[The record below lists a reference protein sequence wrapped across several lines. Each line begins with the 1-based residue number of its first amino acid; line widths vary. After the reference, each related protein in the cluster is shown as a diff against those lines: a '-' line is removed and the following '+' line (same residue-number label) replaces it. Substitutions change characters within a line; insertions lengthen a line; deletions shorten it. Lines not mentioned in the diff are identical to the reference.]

1 MVSIRCK
8 MIVRSVLEELDTPY
22 EGLELGQVDLPET
35 TPPDLLKN
43 FDEKL
48 RQFGLE
54 LLEDEKG
61 ILIEKIKH
69 VIIEMVHYSD
79 ELPDMKYSVQISGK
93 LGLDY
98 GFLSNLFSEVT
109 GTTIQEFFIRHKIER
124 AKELILY
131 DGHSLKEIA
140 YMLHYSSSAHFSNQF
155 RKVTGLTP
163 SFFRKLKKFRNK

>member
-1 MVSIRCK
+1 

-22 EGLELGQVDLPET
+22 KGLELGQVDLPET
-35 TPPDLLKN
+35 TPPDLLKT

-79 ELPDMKYSVQISGK
+79 ELPDMKYSVQISEK
-93 LGLDY
+93 LGY
-98 GFLSNLFSEVT
+98 EYPFLSGLFSEVS

-131 DGHSLKEIA
+131 GGHTLSEISN
-140 YMLHYSSSAHFSNQF
+140 MLHYSSIAHFSNQF
-155 RKVTGLTP
+155 KKVTGLTP
-163 SFFRKLKKFRNK
+163 SFFRKMRKFRGK